1 MKNNKYISKS
11 RRVTPWDSFEEL
23 TPLQDFIRSHYV
35 EHYVR
40 THKSLIASKEY
51 ELLNSFTP
59 TKCPYCNSTKF
70 VKNGYTKNKIQRYK
84 CCDCFKTFTVL
95 NGTIFQNHKI
105 SISEWI
111 EFCLNLFHYDS
122 ISSDSKSN
130 KNAMTTSNYWMHKLF
145 LLLEDYQKDIVLSG
159 TIYLDETY
167 YSVVQSDLTYTKDG
181 NKKRGI
187 SQNKICIATAYD
199 KTHVI
204 CFVCGKG
211 KPSVSRMIKAFDGHL
226 EEGSTVIHD
235 GENSHSELIRK
246 FKLKEKVY
254 PTKQTKNMTDK
265 DNPLYPINQ
274 IHFLL
279 KAFLNTHSGFNRKDL
294 QSYLDFFCLK
304 VNPPY
309 DELAKI
315 ELLLEF
321 SLSEEKNLTYRSF
334 YAHK

>member
-11 RRVTPWDSFEEL
+11 RRSTPWDCFEEL

-35 EHYVR
+35 DHYDR
-40 THKSLIASKEY
+40 THKSLVDSKEY
-51 ELLNSFTP
+51 ELINSFIP
-59 TKCPYCNSTKF
+59 AKCPYCTSKDF
-70 VKNGYTKNKIQRYK
+70 VRNGYTKNKIQRYK
-84 CCDCFKTFTVL
+84 CCECFKTFTVL
-95 NGTIFQNHKI
+95 NRTIFENHKI

-130 KNAMTTSNYWMHKLF
+130 KNAITTSKYWMHKLF
-145 LLLEDYQKDIVLSG
+145 MVIEDYQKDIILSG

-167 YSVVQSDLTYTKDG
+167 YSVIQSDIVHTKDG
-181 NKKRGI
+181 TKKRGI

-199 KTHVI
+199 KSEVI

-211 KPSVSRMIKAFDGHL
+211 KPSISRMIKVFDGHL
-226 EEGSTVIHD
+226 KEGSTVIHD
-235 GENSHSELIRK
+235 GENSHSEMIKK
-246 FKLKEKVY
+246 FKLSEKIY
-254 PTKQTKNMTDK
+254 PTKETKNMTDK
-265 DNPLYPINQ
+265 DNPLYPINH

-279 KAFLNTHSGFNRKDL
+279 KAFLNTHSGFNREDL
-294 QSYLDFFCLK
+294 QHYLNFFCFK
-304 VNPPY
+304 MNPPF
-309 DELAKI
+309 DELSKI
-315 ELLLEF
+315 EKLLKF